1 MQDKVYT
8 YIANQG
14 KPCSTEE
21 IFNHLFNTK
30 SKNTLIPAE
39 RILESLLKN
48 DTRFEKLETGFWK
61 ILKTQDGQQNL
72 VRFHDRTYVVLDFET
87 TGSAPPK
94 DRITEI
100 GAVKI
105 ENGEFVD
112 TFETLVNP
120 EKKIPYNVQR
130 VVGITNEMVK
140 DAPKI
145 EEVLPSFLEWIGE
158 DSVLVAHNSDFDLM
172 FLDFEVENLTGEVL
186 ANDSLCTL
194 RIARKLL
201 RGLKQKGLFAI
212 SEHFGIQLKHH
223 RALEDATAT
232 AKILLKFFEMLP
244 NAKIYDYHT
253 LVDFQK
259 PIVRKLNPEKLHY
272 NRTMIRF
279 FPEVPGVYFFK
290 DRNGKTIYIGKA
302 KNLKRRVNSY
312 FYQSQGHSEKVKSLV
327 QNTYRIE
334 YEILGSELEALLLE
348 SELIKKE
355 QPLFNYQ
362 IKNYTNL
369 PFLKI
374 DLDNDFPRILITQ
387 KISPDKGM
395 YFGPFRN
402 LRNLERILDEIH
414 RSFLVRQCEED
425 LEPKEDFEA
434 CFFFHLKQCEAP
446 CNLSVSKE
454 RYNETLVELINFL
467 KSKTKQPI
475 KKLIEIRDEA
485 ARKLDFEFAQ
495 KTQNRIESL
504 ELINKSRHL
513 LSRELIENNFL
524 IILPSVS
531 PHEVKIFVVLSG
543 KLKKI
548 FSFFEKKSK
557 ITLIENFLDKEFYEQ
572 ENLARVPFDRDELD
586 KVRILSHWLKVS
598 SNKGS
603 LIDLNKVKRQK
614 LREKLKTKISDAF
627 LIKNLE

>member
-21 IFNHLFNTK
+21 IFTHLFNTK

-48 DTRFEKLETGFWK
+48 DNRFEKLETGFWK
-61 ILKTQDGQQNL
+61 ILKTLDGKENL
-72 VRFHDRTYVVLDFET
+72 VRFSDRTYVVLDFET

-105 ENGEFVD
+105 VNGKFVD
-112 TFETLVNP
+112 TFESLINP

-130 VVGITNEMVK
+130 IVGITNEMVK
-140 DAPKI
+140 DSPKI
-145 EEVLPSFLEWIGE
+145 EDVLPNFLEWIGE

-186 ANDSLCTL
+186 ANDSICTL

-201 RGLKQKGLFAI
+201 RGLKQKGLLAI
-212 SEHFGIQLKHH
+212 SEHFGIKLKHH

-232 AKILLKFFEMLP
+232 AKILLRFFEMLP
-244 NAKIYDYHT
+244 NANIYDFHS
-253 LVDFQK
+253 LVNFQK
-259 PIVRKLNPEKLHY
+259 PAVRKLNPEKLHY
-272 NRTMIRF
+272 NRTMVRF

-290 DRNGKTIYIGKA
+290 DKNDKTIYIGKA
-302 KNLKRRVNSY
+302 KNLKHRVNSY
-312 FYQSQGHSEKVKSLV
+312 FYQNQGHSEKVKSLV

-348 SELIKKE
+348 SELIKKN
-355 QPLFNYQ
+355 QPLYNYQ

-395 YFGPFRN
+395 YFGPFRQ

-425 LEPKEDFEA
+425 LNPKEDFEA

-454 RYNETLVELINFL
+454 RYNETLVELIDFL

-475 KKLIEIRDEA
+475 EKLIEVRDNA
-485 ARKLDFEFAQ
+485 AKKLDFEYAQ

-524 IILPSVS
+524 IILPSVN
-531 PHEVKIFVVLSG
+531 PREIKIFVVLSG
-543 KLKKI
+543 KLKNI
-548 FSFFEKKSK
+548 FSFFQKKSK
-557 ITLIENFLDKEFYEQ
+557 ITLIENFLDKEFYNRE
-572 ENLARVPFDRDELD
+572 AGIRIPFDKDELD
-586 KVRILSHWLKVS
+586 KVRILSHWLNVS

-603 LIDLNKVKRQK
+603 LIDLNKVRRTK
-614 LREKLKTKISDAF
+614 LREKLKSKIADA
-627 LIKNLE
+627 LLVKDLE